1 MALRVF
7 ACMVVPSSEE
17 KIFNPTL
24 WKKDGIGRLLSFV
37 KDGALHY
44 DAETV
49 AMLEDTIQA
58 GETPRV
64 IAMAT
69 CSSEY
74 TDARTIVLA
83 VLNDYGQENRED
95 V

>member
-1 MALRVF
+1 MAPAGLRLHGRPFVRGKNF
-7 ACMVVPSSEE
+7 QSYPLE
-17 KIFNPTL
+17 KG
-24 WKKDGIGRLLSFV
+24 WDRLLSFV
-37 KDGALHY
+37 KAEALHY

-64 IAMAT
+64 ITMAT

>member
-1 MALRVF
+1 
-7 ACMVVPSSEE
+7 
-17 KIFNPTL
+17 
-24 WKKDGIGRLLSFV
+24 
-37 KDGALHY
+37 
-44 DAETV
+44 
-49 AMLEDTIQA
+49 MLEDAIQA